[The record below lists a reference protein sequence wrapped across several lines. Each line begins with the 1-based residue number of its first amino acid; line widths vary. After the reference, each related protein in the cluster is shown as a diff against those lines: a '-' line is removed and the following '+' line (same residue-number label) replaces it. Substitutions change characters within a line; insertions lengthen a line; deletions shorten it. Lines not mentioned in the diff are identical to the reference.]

1 MTQIDFDHI
10 RWPLCGTQLKAAP
23 WNWHGNEFAF
33 LLLARFE
40 LYVPHAP
47 PLSFS
52 DTPRSLSVAL
62 FSIHFPPL
70 FSHSHSP
77 GVYGRRV
84 NFNSLAQSS
93 GVQIG
98 NPAVFAWR
106 ARVSERVNPFAKNAH
121 PPYMACRFVSL
132 TNILQWAAAG
142 QRVGERR
149 VIKRQFRFAP
159 FCAWATVDEYLKLQ
173 ISSPALKPSALFPPR
188 RCGRRIK
195 QNSQE

>member
-52 DTPRSLSVAL
+52 DTPRALSVAL

-70 FSHSHSP
+70 FSHSHTRRAFT
-77 GVYGRRV
+77 GGGRV

-106 ARVSERVNPFAKNAH
+106 ERAWAKGLIHLLRTH
-121 PPYMACRFVSL
+121 PPAIYGVPLCFSNKYTPVSGSG
-132 TNILQWAAAG
+132 TKGWRETSNQT
-142 QRVGERR
+142 
-149 VIKRQFRFAP
+149 
-159 FCAWATVDEYLKLQ
+159 TV
-173 ISSPALKPSALFPPR
+173 
-188 RCGRRIK
+188 
-195 QNSQE
+195 